1 MRYQKAD
8 PELKNKVVDMYKSGM
23 KRTEISKEL
32 KLSYSFVFEVINDYK
47 SEHPE
52 ECQEFEKEL
61 TYAEKRVPKIERLVI
76 NGKRYLDVT
85 DTIMEL
91 NENLPTEINYED
103 IE

>member
-1 MRYQKAD
+1 MRYQKTD
-8 PELKNKVVDMYKSGM
+8 DELRNKVVDMYRSGM

-32 KLSYSFVFEVINDYK
+32 KLSYSLVYDLTNDYK
-47 SEHPE
+47 DEHRE
-52 ECQEFEKEL
+52 EIKNEL

-85 DTIMEL
+85 DVFMAL

>member
-1 MRYQKAD
+1 MRFQKAD
-8 PELKNKVVDMYKSGM
+8 AELKNKVVDMYRSGM
-23 KRTEISKEL
+23 KRIEISKEL

-47 SEHPE
+47 AEHLE
-52 ECQEFEKEL
+52 EIEKEL

-85 DTIMEL
+85 DTIMAL

>member
-1 MRYQKAD
+1 MRYRKTD
-8 PELKNKVVDMYKSGM
+8 DELRNKVVDMYRSGM

-32 KLSYSFVFEVINDYK
+32 KLSYSLVYDLTNDYK
-47 SEHPE
+47 AEHQE
-52 ECQEFEKEL
+52 EIKTEL

-85 DTIMEL
+85 DVFMSL

>member
-1 MRYQKAD
+1 MRFQKAD

-23 KRTEISKEL
+23 KRIEISKEL

-47 SEHPE
+47 AEHPE
-52 ECQEFEKEL
+52 EIEKEL
-61 TYAEKRVPKIERLVI
+61 TYAEKRVPKIEQLII

-85 DTIMEL
+85 DTIMAL
-91 NENLPTEINYED
+91 NETLPTEINYED

>member
-1 MRYQKAD
+1 MRFQKAD
-8 PELKNKVVDMYKSGM
+8 AELKNKVVDMYRSGM
-23 KRTEISKEL
+23 KRIEISKEL

-47 SEHPE
+47 SENPE
-52 ECQEFEKEL
+52 EIEKEL

-85 DTIMEL
+85 ATIMAL

>member
-8 PELKNKVVDMYKSGM
+8 AELKNKVVEMYISGM

-47 SEHPE
+47 AEHPE
-52 ECQEFEKEL
+52 EIEKEL

-76 NGKRYLDVT
+76 NGKRYMDVT
-85 DTIMEL
+85 DTIMAL

>member
-1 MRYQKAD
+1 MRYQKTD
-8 PELKNKVVDMYKSGM
+8 DELKNKVVDMYRSGM

-32 KLSYSFVFEVINDYK
+32 KLSYSLVYDLTNDYK
-47 SEHPE
+47 AAHQE
-52 ECQEFEKEL
+52 EIKTEL
-61 TYAEKRVPKIERLVI
+61 TYAEKRVPKIERVVI

-85 DTIMEL
+85 DVFMSL

>member
-1 MRYQKAD
+1 MRYQKTD
-8 PELKNKVVDMYKSGM
+8 DELRNKVVDMYRSGM

-32 KLSYSFVFEVINDYK
+32 KLSCSLVCEVINDYK
-47 SEHPE
+47 AERQE
-52 ECQEFEKEL
+52 EIKEEL

-85 DTIMEL
+85 DVFMAL
-91 NENLPTEINYED
+91 NENLPEEINYED

>member
-47 SEHPE
+47 AEYPE
-52 ECQEFEKEL
+52 QELEKEL
-61 TYAEKRVPKIERLVI
+61 TCAEKRVPKIERLVI

-85 DTIMEL
+85 DTIMAL

>member
-8 PELKNKVVDMYKSGM
+8 AELKNKVVDMYKSGM

-32 KLSYSFVFEVINDYK
+32 KLSYNFVFEVINDYK
-47 SEHPE
+47 SENPE
-52 ECQEFEKEL
+52 EIEKEL

-85 DTIMEL
+85 DTIMAL
-91 NENLPTEINYED
+91 NETLPTEINYED

>member
-1 MRYQKAD
+1 MRYQKTD
-8 PELKNKVVDMYKSGM
+8 DELRNKVVDMYRSGM

-32 KLSYSFVFEVINDYK
+32 KLSYSLVYELTNDYK
-47 SEHPE
+47 AERQE
-52 ECQEFEKEL
+52 EIKNEL

-85 DTIMEL
+85 DVFMSL

>member
-8 PELKNKVVDMYKSGM
+8 AELKNKVVDMYKSGM

-47 SEHPE
+47 AEHPE
-52 ECQEFEKEL
+52 EIEKEL
-61 TYAEKRVPKIERLVI
+61 TYAEKRVPKIERLAI

-85 DTIMEL
+85 DTIMAL

>member
-1 MRYQKAD
+1 MRYQKANE
-8 PELKNKVVDMYKSGM
+8 ELINKIVNMYKSGM
-23 KRTEISKEL
+23 KRAEIQREL
-32 KLSYSFVFEVINDYK
+32 DLSYSFVYNIIEDYK
-47 SEHPE
+47 MDHPE
-52 ECQEFEKEL
+52 EIEKEL

-85 DTIMEL
+85 DTIMAL

>member
-8 PELKNKVVDMYKSGM
+8 AELKNRVLNMYKSGM

-47 SEHPE
+47 AEHPE
-52 ECQEFEKEL
+52 EIEKEL
-61 TYAEKRVPKIERLVI
+61 AYAEKRVPKIERLVI

-85 DTIMEL
+85 DTIMAL

>member
-1 MRYQKAD
+1 MRYQKTD
-8 PELKNKVVDMYKSGM
+8 DELKNKVVDMYRSGM

-32 KLSYSFVFEVINDYK
+32 KLSRSLVYEVINAYK
-47 SEHPE
+47 AEYKE
-52 ECQEFEKEL
+52 EIKNEL
-61 TYAEKRVPKIERLVI
+61 TYAEKRVPKIERVVI

-85 DTIMEL
+85 DVFMSL

>member
-1 MRYQKAD
+1 MRYQKTD
-8 PELKNKVVDMYKSGM
+8 DELKNKVVDMYRSGM

-32 KLSYSFVFEVINDYK
+32 KLSYSLVYDLTNDYK
-47 SEHPE
+47 AEHKE
-52 ECQEFEKEL
+52 ETEL
-61 TYAEKRVPKIERLVI
+61 TYAEKRVPKIERVVI

-85 DTIMEL
+85 DVFMAL

>member
-1 MRYQKAD
+1 MRFQKAD

-23 KRTEISKEL
+23 KRIEISKEL

-47 SEHPE
+47 AEHPE
-52 ECQEFEKEL
+52 EIEKEL
-61 TYAEKRVPKIERLVI
+61 TYAEKRVPKIERLII

-85 DTIMEL
+85 DTIMAL
-91 NENLPTEINYED
+91 NETLPTEINYED

>member
-8 PELKNKVVDMYKSGM
+8 AELKNKVVDMYKSGM

-47 SEHPE
+47 AEHPE
-52 ECQEFEKEL
+52 EIEKEL

-85 DTIMEL
+85 DTIMAL

>member
-1 MRYQKAD
+1 MRYQKTD
-8 PELKNKVVDMYKSGM
+8 DELRNKVVDMYRSGM
-23 KRTEISKEL
+23 KRIEISKEL

-47 SEHPE
+47 AEHPE
-52 ECQEFEKEL
+52 EIEKEL

-85 DTIMEL
+85 DVIMSL
-91 NENLPTEINYED
+91 NEDLPTEINYED

>member
-8 PELKNKVVDMYKSGM
+8 AELKNKVVDMYQSGM
-23 KRTEISKEL
+23 KRIEISKEL

-47 SEHPE
+47 AEHPE
-52 ECQEFEKEL
+52 EIEKEL

-76 NGKRYLDVT
+76 NGKRYMDVT
-85 DTIMEL
+85 DTIMAL

>member
-1 MRYQKAD
+1 MRFQKAD

-47 SEHPE
+47 AEHPE
-52 ECQEFEKEL
+52 EIEKEL

-85 DTIMEL
+85 DTIMAL
-91 NENLPTEINYED
+91 NETLPTEINYED